1 MKNIS
6 TLIIVFFTTT
16 LFAQTHQIIKH
27 NSEKFDVNLINTES
41 NLIYYSLS
49 SSSEKQ
55 KISKYAV
62 AQINEK
68 SNNIS
73 KIISDKINIDT
84 KSDYKKVVILKE
96 SETIGLNKPQEI
108 TSFIGKV
115 KGQSYYE
122 LNKMTENSLRQ
133 KAAVIGAPFIVMVSK
148 DPENLKAIAFFY

>member
-1 MKNIS
+1 MKNIV
-6 TLIIVFFTTT
+6 TLIIVFFTTS
-16 LFAQTHQIIKH
+16 LFAQTHEIIKH
-27 NSEKFDVNLINTES
+27 NSEKIDANLINTES

-68 SNNIS
+68 SNNNS
-73 KIISDKINIDT
+73 KIISDKINIAT

-96 SETIGLNKPQEI
+96 SETVGLNKSQEV

-115 KGQSYYE
+115 KGQSDYE
-122 LNKMTENSLRQ
+122 LNKMIENSLKQ
-133 KAAVIGAPFIVMVSK
+133 KAATIGAPFIVMVSK
-148 DPENLKAIAFFY
+148 DPENLKAIAYSY